1 MMQCL
6 CDIKTY
12 INACVNSI
20 FLPDVTHIFFI
31 NPRNTMSSETNTPAS
46 TSTSVTATG
55 NDSVTLAEE
64 IKKYD
69 TAKLI
74 EFLQGQEN
82 LGLNE
87 PAIKILENEEVN
99 GLDFFDLTEEK
110 LERHGMTRPDASS
123 PTTSNWG
130 SMLLVFIV
138 NFHRLRFKGRNFFY
152 VIAIDT
158 IFT

>member
-1 MMQCL
+1 
-6 CDIKTY
+6 
-12 INACVNSI
+12 
-20 FLPDVTHIFFI
+20 
-31 NPRNTMSSETNTPAS
+31 MSSETNTPAS
-46 TSTSVTATG
+46 TFTSVTATG

-87 PAIKILENEEVN
+87 AAIKILENEEVN

-110 LERHGMTRPDASS
+110 LERHGMKMGPATR
-123 PTTSNWG
+123 
-130 SMLLVFIV
+130 LVKFAKEFGDKIQYRPNPQNPPSTQATKHGV
-138 NFHRLRFKGRNFFY
+138 IKELKQDLIYVVETDGQKREINENQIIRL
-152 VIAIDT
+152 V
-158 IFT
+158 